1 MKLIIITAVKEY
13 TEDVKEIL
21 QKENITTFSY
31 SEVTGFRDSTMDHV
45 ENNWFG
51 SEMNKSESVLFFAFV
66 TNTACISVYE
76 RIKEFNQN
84 LTVKSKIHM
93 ASVLLDK
100 TNTI

>member
-21 QKENITTFSY
+21 KNENITTFSY
-31 SEVTGFRDSTMDHV
+31 SEVTGYRDSTLDDL

-66 TNTACISVYE
+66 TNMACKNVYE
-76 RIKEFNQN
+76 TIREFNKN
-84 LTVKSKIHM
+84 ITVTSKIHM